1 MENRPDNGDQAEHS
15 TPEYQK
21 TVPPIFHLFKFLL
34 DRPIF
39 LGAILGAIG
48 GLLVAGYLNIQT
60 NMAVIGGA
68 LAGLVISIIIVR
80 LRLIGKT

>member
-1 MENRPDNGDQAEHS
+1 MEYKPDNEDQVKRP

-48 GLLVAGYLNIQT
+48 GLLMAGYFNIQT

-68 LAGLVISIIIVR
+68 LAGLVIAIFIVR
-80 LRLIGKT
+80 LRSIGKA

>member
-1 MENRPDNGDQAEHS
+1 MENKPDNGDHAERP

-21 TVPPIFHLFKFLL
+21 TIPPIFYLFKFLL

-48 GLLVAGYLNIQT
+48 GLLVAGYLNIQP

-68 LAGLVISIIIVR
+68 LAGLVIVIIIVR
-80 LRLIGKT
+80 LRSIGKF

>member
-1 MENRPDNGDQAEHS
+1 MENKPDNGDQAERP

-21 TVPPIFHLFKFLL
+21 TIPPIFHLFKFLL

-48 GLLVAGYLNIQT
+48 GLLVAGYLNVQT

-68 LAGLVISIIIVR
+68 LAGLVIAIIIVR
-80 LRLIGKT
+80 LRSIGKT